1 MSRTVEVR
9 PGVYHDSVTLMQLSQ
24 TLLDD
29 ASVVHAQ
36 VSMGTE
42 LNLDLLVDNGYDRP
56 DAAAGDLVIAITVAD
71 ANGERDGSLDRVR
84 TLADGLLAASNRRTP
99 GASAGVAGGNPA
111 ARTVRTA
118 VERGASVVLIST
130 PGEHA
135 FRQAI
140 DAIEAGAHP
149 IIFSDNVSVEHE
161 VIIKQRATE
170 AGVLAMGPDCGT
182 VVLDGIGLGFANV
195 VTPGP
200 IALVSASGTGAQQV
214 CAIAEHG
221 GVGIRHVLGLG
232 GRDLTDEVGGLGAL
246 AAIRLLDA
254 DPHVELIG
262 FVAKTIGPKT
272 KTIVD
277 ALIAEID
284 TPVVTIPVEDLTA
297 GSLAM
302 LRAIGAAEQELPVWA
317 PAANRRRG
325 PGRVLG
331 LYSGGTLAAEAGH
344 ILADAGVEADVIDL
358 GDDEYTRGRPHPMID
373 SRLRVERLVEAGRS
387 AGVASGAADD
397 ATDDLGAVLLDV
409 VLGHGAAA
417 DPAADLVPALAEI
430 PVPVYVA
437 LIGTSDD
444 PQGRDAQAR
453 ALADAGASVF
463 LSNAAAVRAA
473 VGP

>member
-1 MSRTVEVR
+1 MSRAVEVR

-24 TLLDD
+24 ALLDD
-29 ASVVHAQ
+29 ASVAHAQ

-56 DAAAGDLVIAITVAD
+56 DAAAGDLVIAITVNATESEAD
-71 ANGERDGSLDRVR
+71 TDDDASLDRVR
-84 TLADGLLAASNRRTP
+84 TLADGLLAASSRRAP
-99 GASAGVAGGNPA
+99 GAAAGVTGGNPA

-140 DAIEAGAHP
+140 EAIEAGAHP

-161 VIIKQRATE
+161 VLIKQRATE

-200 IALVSASGTGAQQV
+200 IGLVSASGTGAQQV

-221 GVGIRHVLGLG
+221 GVGVRHVLGLG
-232 GRDLTDEVGGLGAL
+232 GRDLTDEVGGLAAL
-246 AAIRLLDA
+246 AAIRMLDA
-254 DPHVELIG
+254 DPDVEVIGLI
-262 FVAKTIGPKT
+262 AKTIGPT
-272 KTIVD
+272 TQQVVD
-277 ALIAEID
+277 ALVADID

-297 GSLAM
+297 GTRDLLAAM
-302 LRAIGAAEQELPVWA
+302 GAPEPELPVWA
-317 PAANRRRG
+317 AAVERQRG
-325 PGRVLG
+325 SGRVLG
-331 LYSGGTLAAEAGH
+331 LYSGGTLAAEATH
-344 ILADAGVEADVIDL
+344 ILAAAGVEAEVIDL
-358 GDDEYTRGRPHPMID
+358 GDDEFTSGRPHPMID
-373 SRLRVERLVEAGRS
+373 SRLRVERLVEAARS
-387 AGVASGAADD
+387 AGSDV
-397 ATDDLGAVLLDV
+397 GAVLLDV

-417 DPAADLVPALAEI
+417 DPAADLAPTLAEI
-430 PVPVYVA
+430 PVPVYLA

-444 PQGRDAQAR
+444 PQGRDAQAQ
-453 ALADAGASVF
+453 ALAGAGASVF
-463 LSNAAAVRAA
+463 LSNAAAARAA
-473 VGP
+473 ANA

>member
-24 TLLDD
+24 ALLDD
-29 ASVVHAQ
+29 ASVLHAQ

-56 DAAAGDLVIAITVAD
+56 DAAAGDLVIAINTDIDTDTDTDDD
-71 ANGERDGSLDRVR
+71 ASLDRVR
-84 TLADGLLAASNRRTP
+84 ALADGLLAASSLRTS
-99 GASAGVAGGNPA
+99 GTSAGVAP

-140 DAIEAGAHP
+140 EAVEAGAHP

-161 VIIKQRATE
+161 VIIKQRAAE

-200 IALVSASGTGAQQV
+200 IGLVSASGTGAQQV
-214 CAIAEHG
+214 CAITDHA
-221 GVGIRHVLGLG
+221 GVGVRHVLGLG
-232 GRDLTDEVGGLGAL
+232 GRDLTDEVGGLAAL

-254 DPHVELIG
+254 DPGVEVIGLI
-262 FVAKTIGPKT
+262 AKTIGPT
-272 KTIVD
+272 TRTIVD
-277 ALIAEID
+277 ALVAEID
-284 TPVVTIPVEDLTA
+284 TPVVSIPVEDLTA
-297 GSLAM
+297 GTRDL
-302 LRAIGAAEQELPVWA
+302 LTAIGAPEPELPVWA
-317 PAANRRRG
+317 TTADRQRG
-325 PGRVLG
+325 SGRVLG
-331 LYSGGTLAAEAGH
+331 LYSGGTLAAEADH
-344 ILADAGVEADVIDL
+344 ILAAAGVEAEVIDL

-373 SRLRVERLVEAGRS
+373 SRLRVERLVEVGRS
-387 AGVASGAADD
+387 ADADVGV
-397 ATDDLGAVLLDV
+397 VLLDV

-417 DPAADLVPALAEI
+417 NPAADLVPTLAEL

-444 PQGRDAQAR
+444 PQGRDAQAQ
-453 ALADAGASVF
+453 ALASAGASVF
-463 LSNAAAVRAA
+463 LSNAAAARAA
-473 VGP
+473 TDV